1 METQHTPAVPNVPR
15 MPRWLDA
22 IHLSGVAAGGR
33 VLVRIGSALLALALW
48 QALST
53 LVSTDVLPTPAMTAA
68 AIAEAAAGG
77 QLWVDMGITF
87 VRMIAAFALAM
98 SLAVGIGLALGTLR
112 WFGLI
117 FDFWVTVA
125 ASVPSLLYV
134 VLAYLALGLNET
146 AAIVAAALVVTPSA
160 IFNVWQGVTAVDPRL
175 SEMAR
180 SFDLPRLTV
189 VRRVLLPQTLPYL
202 FAAARASLAL
212 TWKIVI
218 FVELMGRSSG
228 VGYRIQYWYNLFD
241 MQRVLAAALPF
252 MALMLLLEL
261 VVIRRL
267 EVRLFRWR
275 RAEAR

>member
-1 METQHTPAVPNVPR
+1 MESQRARLVARIPSLQPPR
-15 MPRWLDA
+15 FELQ
-22 IHLSGVAAGGR
+22 SVARSAGLR
-33 VLVRIGSALLALALW
+33 IASVLLILAGW
-48 QALST
+48 QLVSQ
-53 LVSTDVLPTPAMTAA
+53 LVSTDVLPSPAMTAA
-68 AIAEAAAGG
+68 AVSESLVDG
-77 QLWVDMGITF
+77 QQWGDMAITF
-87 VRMIAAFALAM
+87 ARMIAAFALSM
-98 SLAVGIGLALGTLR
+98 GLAVVIGLALGIVR
-112 WFGLI
+112 WFDQVFGL
-117 FDFWVTVA
+117 WVTVA

-134 VLAYLALGLNET
+134 VIAYLALGLSET
-146 AAIVAAALVVTPSA
+146 AAIVAVALVVTPSA
-160 IFNVWQGVTAVDPRL
+160 IFNVWQGVLAVDPRL

-180 SFDLPRLTV
+180 SFELPRAII

-218 FVELMGRSSG
+218 FVELMGRTSG

>member
-1 METQHTPAVPNVPR
+1 VESQRARLVARIPWLQPPR
-15 MPRWLDA
+15 FELQ
-22 IHLSGVAAGGR
+22 SVARSAGLR
-33 VLVRIGSALLALALW
+33 IASVLLILAGW
-48 QALST
+48 QLVSQ
-53 LVSTDVLPTPAMTAA
+53 LVSTDVLPSPAMTAA
-68 AIAEAAAGG
+68 AVSESLVDG
-77 QLWVDMGITF
+77 QQWGDMAITF
-87 VRMIAAFALAM
+87 ARMIAAFALSM
-98 SLAVGIGLALGTLR
+98 GLAVVIGLALGIVR
-112 WFGLI
+112 WFDQVFGL
-117 FDFWVTVA
+117 WVTVA

-134 VLAYLALGLNET
+134 VIAYLALGLSET
-146 AAIVAAALVVTPSA
+146 AAIVAVALVVTPSA
-160 IFNVWQGVTAVDPRL
+160 IFNVWQGVLAVDPRL

-180 SFDLPRLTV
+180 SFELPRAII

>member
-1 METQHTPAVPNVPR
+1 VESQRARLAPR
-15 MPRWLDA
+15 IPTLQRPRFELQSVA
-22 IHLSGVAAGGR
+22 RSAGLSIASVLLILAGWQ
-33 VLVRIGSALLALALW
+33 LVS
-48 QALST
+48 Q
-53 LVSTDVLPTPAMTAA
+53 LVSTDVLPSPAMTAA
-68 AIAEAAAGG
+68 AVSESLVDG
-77 QLWVDMGITF
+77 QQWGDMAITF
-87 VRMIAAFALAM
+87 ARMIAAFALSM
-98 SLAVGIGLALGTLR
+98 SLAVVIGLALGTVR
-112 WFGLI
+112 WFGQVFGL
-117 FDFWVTVA
+117 WVTVA

-134 VLAYLALGLNET
+134 VLAYLALGLSET

-160 IFNVWQGVTAVDPRL
+160 IFNIWQGVLAVDPRL

-180 SFDLPRLTV
+180 SFELPRATIL
-189 VRRVLLPQTLPYL
+189 RRVLLPQTLPYL

-267 EVRLFRWR
+267 EVRLFSWR

>member
-1 METQHTPAVPNVPR
+1 MDSQRARLVARIPSLGPPHVELQSVVRGAVLRIASV
-15 MPRWLDA
+15 LL
-22 IHLSGVAAGGR
+22 ILAGWQ
-33 VLVRIGSALLALALW
+33 LVS
-48 QALST
+48 Q

-68 AIAEAAAGG
+68 AVSESLVDG
-77 QLWVDMGITF
+77 QQWGDMAITF
-87 VRMIAAFALAM
+87 ARMIAAFALSM
-98 SLAVGIGLALGTLR
+98 SLAVVIGLALGTVR
-112 WFGLI
+112 WFGQVFGL
-117 FDFWVTVA
+117 WVTVA

-134 VLAYLALGLNET
+134 VLAYLALGLSET

-160 IFNVWQGVTAVDPRL
+160 IFNVWQGVLAVDPRL

-180 SFDLPRLTV
+180 SFELPRATIL
-189 VRRVLLPQTLPYL
+189 RRVLLPQTLPYL

>member
-68 AIAEAAAGG
+68 AIAESAADG

-112 WFGLI
+112 WFGLV

-267 EVRLFRWR
+267 EVRLFSWR

>member
-1 METQHTPAVPNVPR
+1 V
-15 MPRWLDA
+15 LL
-22 IHLSGVAAGGR
+22 ILAGWQ
-33 VLVRIGSALLALALW
+33 LVS
-48 QALST
+48 Q
-53 LVSTDVLPTPAMTAA
+53 LVSTDVLPSPAMTAA
-68 AIAEAAAGG
+68 AVSESLVDG
-77 QLWVDMGITF
+77 QQWGDMAITF
-87 VRMIAAFALAM
+87 ARMIAAFALSM
-98 SLAVGIGLALGTLR
+98 GLAVVIGLALGIVR
-112 WFGLI
+112 WFDQVFGL
-117 FDFWVTVA
+117 WVTVA

-134 VLAYLALGLNET
+134 VIAYLALGLSET
-146 AAIVAAALVVTPSA
+146 AAIVAVALVVTPSA
-160 IFNVWQGVTAVDPRL
+160 IFNVWQGVLAVDPRL

-180 SFDLPRLTV
+180 SFELPRAII

-218 FVELMGRSSG
+218 FVELMGRTSG

>member
-1 METQHTPAVPNVPR
+1 METQHTPVVPNVPR
-15 MPRWLDA
+15 VPRWWDG
-22 IHLSGVAAGGR
+22 IHLPAIAGRGG
-33 VLVRIGSALLALALW
+33 VLVRIGSVLLALALW

-53 LVSTDVLPTPAMTAA
+53 LVSTDVLPTPAVTAA
-68 AIAEAAAGG
+68 AIAGAAADG

-160 IFNVWQGVTAVDPRL
+160 IFNVWQGATAVDPRL

-180 SFDLPRLTV
+180 SFDLPRLTI

-267 EVRLFRWR
+267 EVRLFSWR

>member
-1 METQHTPAVPNVPR
+1 VESQRARLVARIPSLGPPHVELQSVVRGAVLRIASV
-15 MPRWLDA
+15 LL
-22 IHLSGVAAGGR
+22 ILAGWQ
-33 VLVRIGSALLALALW
+33 LVS
-48 QALST
+48 Q
-53 LVSTDVLPTPAMTAA
+53 LVSTDVLPSPAMTAA
-68 AIAEAAAGG
+68 AVSESLVDG
-77 QLWVDMGITF
+77 QQWGDMAITF
-87 VRMIAAFALAM
+87 ARMIAAFALSM
-98 SLAVGIGLALGTLR
+98 SLAVVIGLALGTVR
-112 WFGLI
+112 WFGQVFGL
-117 FDFWVTVA
+117 WVTVA

-134 VLAYLALGLNET
+134 VLAYLALGLSET
-146 AAIVAAALVVTPSA
+146 AAIVAVALVVTPSA
-160 IFNVWQGVTAVDPRL
+160 IFNVWQGVLAVDPRL

-180 SFDLPRLTV
+180 SFELPRAII

-218 FVELMGRSSG
+218 FVELMGRTSG

>member
-1 METQHTPAVPNVPR
+1 VESQRARLVARIPSLGPPR
-15 MPRWLDA
+15 FELQSVVR
-22 IHLSGVAAGGR
+22 GAGLR
-33 VLVRIGSALLALALW
+33 IASVLLILAGW
-48 QALST
+48 QLVSQ
-53 LVSTDVLPTPAMTAA
+53 LVSTDVLPSPAMTAA
-68 AIAEAAAGG
+68 AVRESLVDG
-77 QLWVDMGITF
+77 QQWGDMAITF
-87 VRMIAAFALAM
+87 ARMIAAFALSM
-98 SLAVGIGLALGTLR
+98 GLAVVIGLALGIVR
-112 WFGLI
+112 WFDQVFGL
-117 FDFWVTVA
+117 WVTVA

-134 VLAYLALGLNET
+134 VIAYLALGLSET
-146 AAIVAAALVVTPSA
+146 AAIVAVALVVTPSA
-160 IFNVWQGVTAVDPRL
+160 IFNVWQGVLAVDPRL

-180 SFDLPRLTV
+180 SFELPRAII

-218 FVELMGRSSG
+218 FVELMGRTSG

>member
-1 METQHTPAVPNVPR
+1 VESQRARLAPR
-15 MPRWLDA
+15 IPSLQPPRFELQ
-22 IHLSGVAAGGR
+22 SVARSAGLR
-33 VLVRIGSALLALALW
+33 IASVLLILAGW
-48 QALST
+48 QLVSQ
-53 LVSTDVLPTPAMTAA
+53 LVSTDVLPSPAMTAA
-68 AIAEAAAGG
+68 AVSESLVDG
-77 QLWVDMGITF
+77 QQWGDMAITF
-87 VRMIAAFALAM
+87 ARMVAAFALSM
-98 SLAVGIGLALGTLR
+98 GLAVVIGLALGIVR
-112 WFGLI
+112 WFDQVFGL
-117 FDFWVTVA
+117 WVTVA

-134 VLAYLALGLNET
+134 VIAYLALGLSET
-146 AAIVAAALVVTPSA
+146 AAIVAVALVVTPSA
-160 IFNVWQGVTAVDPRL
+160 IFNVWQGVLAVDPRL

-180 SFDLPRLTV
+180 SFELPRAII

-218 FVELMGRSSG
+218 FVELMGRTSG

>member
-1 METQHTPAVPNVPR
+1 VESQRARLVARIPSLQPPR
-15 MPRWLDA
+15 FELQ
-22 IHLSGVAAGGR
+22 SVARSAGLR
-33 VLVRIGSALLALALW
+33 IASVLLILAGW
-48 QALST
+48 QLVSQ
-53 LVSTDVLPTPAMTAA
+53 LVSTDVLPSPAMTAA
-68 AIAEAAAGG
+68 AVSESLVDG
-77 QLWVDMGITF
+77 QQWGDMAITF
-87 VRMIAAFALAM
+87 ARMIAAFALSM
-98 SLAVGIGLALGTLR
+98 GLAVVIGLALGIVR
-112 WFGLI
+112 WFDQVFGL
-117 FDFWVTVA
+117 WVTVA

-134 VLAYLALGLNET
+134 VIAYLALGLSET
-146 AAIVAAALVVTPSA
+146 AAIVAVALVVTPSA
-160 IFNVWQGVTAVDPRL
+160 IFNVWQGVLAVDPRL

-180 SFDLPRLTV
+180 SFELPRAII

-218 FVELMGRSSG
+218 FVELMGRTSG

>member
-1 METQHTPAVPNVPR
+1 VESQRARLVARIPSLQPPR
-15 MPRWLDA
+15 FELQ
-22 IHLSGVAAGGR
+22 SVARSAGLR
-33 VLVRIGSALLALALW
+33 IASVLLILAGW
-48 QALST
+48 QLVSQ

-68 AIAEAAAGG
+68 AVSESLVDG
-77 QLWVDMGITF
+77 QQWGDMAITF
-87 VRMIAAFALAM
+87 ARMIAAFALSM
-98 SLAVGIGLALGTLR
+98 GLAVVIGLALGIVR
-112 WFGLI
+112 WFDQVFGL
-117 FDFWVTVA
+117 WVTVA

-134 VLAYLALGLNET
+134 VIAYLALGLSET

-160 IFNVWQGVTAVDPRL
+160 IFNIWQGVLAVDPRL

-180 SFDLPRLTV
+180 SFELPRATIL
-189 VRRVLLPQTLPYL
+189 RRVLLPQTLPYL

>member
-1 METQHTPAVPNVPR
+1 MESQRARLVARIPSLGPPHVELQSVVRGAVLRIASV
-15 MPRWLDA
+15 LL
-22 IHLSGVAAGGR
+22 ILAGWQ
-33 VLVRIGSALLALALW
+33 LVS
-48 QALST
+48 Q

-68 AIAEAAAGG
+68 AVSESLVDG
-77 QLWVDMGITF
+77 QQWGDMAITF
-87 VRMIAAFALAM
+87 ARMIAAFALSM
-98 SLAVGIGLALGTLR
+98 SLAVVIGLALGTVR
-112 WFGLI
+112 WFGQVFGL
-117 FDFWVTVA
+117 WVTVA

-134 VLAYLALGLNET
+134 VLAYLALGLSET

-160 IFNVWQGVTAVDPRL
+160 IFNVWQGVLAVDPRL

-180 SFDLPRLTV
+180 SFELPRATIL
-189 VRRVLLPQTLPYL
+189 RRVLLPQTLPYL

>member
-1 METQHTPAVPNVPR
+1 MESQRARLVARIPSLGPPR
-15 MPRWLDA
+15 FELQSVVR
-22 IHLSGVAAGGR
+22 GAGLR
-33 VLVRIGSALLALALW
+33 IASVLLILAGW
-48 QALST
+48 Q
-53 LVSTDVLPTPAMTAA
+53 LVSQLISTDVLPTPAMTAA
-68 AIAEAAAGG
+68 AVSESLVDG
-77 QLWVDMGITF
+77 QQWGDMAITF
-87 VRMIAAFALAM
+87 ARMIAAFALSM
-98 SLAVGIGLALGTLR
+98 SLAVVIGLALGTVR
-112 WFGLI
+112 WFGQVFGL
-117 FDFWVTVA
+117 WVTVA

-134 VLAYLALGLNET
+134 VLAYLALGLSET

-160 IFNVWQGVTAVDPRL
+160 IFNVWQGVLAVDPRL

-180 SFDLPRLTV
+180 SFELPRATIL
-189 VRRVLLPQTLPYL
+189 RRVLLPQTLPYL

>member
-1 METQHTPAVPNVPR
+1 VESQRAR
-15 MPRWLDA
+15 L
-22 IHLSGVAAGGR
+22 VARIPSLGPPHFELQSVARGAGLR
-33 VLVRIGSALLALALW
+33 IASVLLILAGW
-48 QALST
+48 QLVSQ

-68 AIAEAAAGG
+68 AVSESLVDG
-77 QLWVDMGITF
+77 QQWGDMAITF
-87 VRMIAAFALAM
+87 ARMIAAFALSI
-98 SLAVGIGLALGTLR
+98 SLAVVIGLALGIVR
-112 WFGLI
+112 WFDQVFGL
-117 FDFWVTVA
+117 WVTVA

-134 VLAYLALGLNET
+134 VIAYLALGLSET
-146 AAIVAAALVVTPSA
+146 AAIVAVALVVTPSA
-160 IFNVWQGVTAVDPRL
+160 IFNVWQGVLAVDPRL

-180 SFDLPRLTV
+180 SFELPRAII

>member
-1 METQHTPAVPNVPR
+1 VESQRARLAPR
-15 MPRWLDA
+15 IPSLQPPRFELQ
-22 IHLSGVAAGGR
+22 SVARSAGLR
-33 VLVRIGSALLALALW
+33 IASVLLILAGW
-48 QALST
+48 QLVSQ
-53 LVSTDVLPTPAMTAA
+53 LVSTDVLPSPAMTAA
-68 AIAEAAAGG
+68 AVSESLVDG
-77 QLWVDMGITF
+77 QQWGDMAITF
-87 VRMIAAFALAM
+87 ARMIAAFALSM
-98 SLAVGIGLALGTLR
+98 GLAVVIGLALGIVR
-112 WFGLI
+112 WFDQVFGL
-117 FDFWVTVA
+117 WVTVA

-134 VLAYLALGLNET
+134 VIAYLALGLSET
-146 AAIVAAALVVTPSA
+146 AAIVAVALVVTPSA
-160 IFNVWQGVTAVDPRL
+160 IFNVWQGVLAVDPRL

-180 SFDLPRLTV
+180 SFELPRATIL
-189 VRRVLLPQTLPYL
+189 RRVLLPQTLPYL

>member
-1 METQHTPAVPNVPR
+1 MESQRTRAMSTIPQRWCGSVRLPA
-15 MPRWLDA
+15 L
-22 IHLSGVAAGGR
+22 GGR
-33 VLVRIGSALLALALW
+33 GTVLRVLSVLLILALW
-48 QALST
+48 QLASV
-53 LVSTDVLPTPAMTAA
+53 LVSADVLPTPAMTAG
-68 AIAEAAAGG
+68 AIGEAATDG
-77 QLWVDMGITF
+77 QLWGDMTMTF
-87 VRMIAAFALAM
+87 ARMIAAFALAM
-98 SLAVGIGLALGTLR
+98 GLAVGIGLALGTVR
-112 WFGLI
+112 WFGVM

-160 IFNVWQGVTAVDPRL
+160 IFNVWQGVTAVDTRL

-180 SFDLPRLTV
+180 SFDLPRLTI

-202 FAAARASLAL
+202 FAAGRASLAL